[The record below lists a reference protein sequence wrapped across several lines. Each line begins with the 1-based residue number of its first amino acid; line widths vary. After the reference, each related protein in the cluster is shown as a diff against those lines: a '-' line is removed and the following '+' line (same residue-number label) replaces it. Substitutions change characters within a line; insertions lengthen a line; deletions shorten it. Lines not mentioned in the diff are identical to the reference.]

1 MIVMTVIVYNNN
13 VTPKGLKL
21 FCTLEK
27 KVFNSC
33 SCLSTTK

>member
-27 KVFNSC
+27 KSF
-33 SCLSTTK
+33 